1 VRVRPAL
8 GLSLLVAVAC
18 TSAAERTTSA
28 PPTAFSSVPPISR
41 ARISALYLEPYPEGP
56 PGYFCPHPEQRIGIS
71 TCVRLDMSDV
81 TDALGNPA
89 AWPAP
94 TQSDDCQMGWTM
106 KVIFVD
112 HTRLLYG
119 PCEHPPSIDAL
130 RVALVQDFAPN

>member
-1 VRVRPAL
+1 MTL

-18 TSAAERTTSA
+18 TAASEPISTAS
-28 PPTAFSSVPPISR
+28 PTASSSVVSLSH
-41 ARISALYLEPYPEGP
+41 ARISALWLFPYPEGP

-71 TCVRLDMSDV
+71 MCLRLDRSDV
-81 TDALGNPA
+81 TGALGNPV

-94 TQSDDCQMGWTM
+94 TPSNNCQMGWTM

-130 RVALVQDFAPN
+130 RVALVQDSGPN

>member
-1 VRVRPAL
+1 VRI
-8 GLSLLVAVAC
+8 LLVAVVAVIAGSC
-18 TSAAERTTSA
+18 TSATGSITSA
-28 PPTAFSSVPPISR
+28 TSTAFPSAGPLSH
-41 ARISALYLEPYPEGP
+41 ARISALWLFPYPEGP

-71 TCVRLDMSDV
+71 TCLRLHRSDV
-81 TDALGNPA
+81 TGALGKPL

-94 TQSDDCQMGWTM
+94 TPSNQCQMGWTM

-130 RVALVQDFAPN
+130 RVALFQDAGPN